1 MKRVF
6 QVSEITTLCNELKT
20 LLNGC
25 KTHISNMKTYAEQA
39 DEALAEVPGEVRH
52 YGAVSS
58 VSELRSALK
67 TEKMEEALTK
77 LENCRQRAC
86 ELIPAADTDYAAQ
99 TRELV
104 GVTKNLQTLLEEMEQ
119 FLIHTPLTT
128 DYSAFKKA
136 FEEVQA
142 RWNKV
147 TENAEKAVEKLMANI
162 KGAETICHAFSKDPV
177 NLSTGNFIYDRTD
190 LEVGG
195 REPFVFRR
203 FYNAINGREG
213 VLGKDWNH
221 NYEVHLE
228 FTDGEAVLLREDG
241 KEERFFWEKDRY
253 LSLFASEG
261 TLEKAEDG
269 YTYRTREQKV
279 YRFDRE
285 GMCLETETLLGGR
298 VTFTYEMEAPFRLV
312 KAEKDTGEFF
322 AFSYDAEGKLER
334 VEDHTGR
341 SLSYKYQG
349 GLLKE
354 VTLPDGNTF
363 RYGYTPQGKLEHVE
377 NPRGIVT
384 VENFFD
390 EEHRTTLQKFPDG
403 TQMSY
408 VYDAEK
414 KTVELTERNG
424 SRVIYVHD
432 DKYRDVKHIHSNG
445 EERFTYNQNN
455 QKTLY
460 VDRLGNKTQYA
471 YDPAGNLVRVI
482 DALGNKTEI
491 LYGKKNQPT
500 GIRINGKDKL
510 CGEYDAQGRLVKT
523 RDALGNEVEITY
535 TVSGWPQTIQQA
547 DKSRIRL
554 FYDAKGNITAIEDA
568 QGNMTR
574 YGYDALNRM
583 VESTDGKGNVTR
595 YTYDVMGN
603 VTCVENAEGN
613 CQSYEYNASGKVTKV
628 TDFDGASIQ
637 REYNV
642 LNRPSKI
649 IDKEGRETLLAYD
662 SMWNLARVTTP
673 DGARTTYLYNEEN
686 LLSRI
691 KYADGAVVRYTYDAN
706 GNRIGE
712 EDENGAK
719 TTFVYDAL
727 GRVVEVN
734 GEEGLHYAYRYDG
747 EGNLIE
753 AEDALGNTVS
763 MEYDG
768 NGNLVKE
775 TNALGESRC
784 YTYTPLGDVESITDE
799 AGRTTCYQY
808 QKGGL
813 LEKIQYSDGTEEAF
827 TYDANG
833 NLETHTLATGFV
845 LRYGYDSMD
854 RITEITG
861 SEGEKKS
868 YTYDA
873 LGNVTSMT
881 DGEGNTT
888 RYAYTLSGQLVKVTD
903 ALGNETEYQYDACDR
918 LIEIRQYGAEGSL
931 KEDTEG
937 SGMDTDLLEAEKQ
950 NGRNRLCQVTRYT
963 RDLRGQVTETMDALG
978 QKEVYTYDKKG
989 QLLSKLDKEGYLTKY
1004 AYTKQG
1010 DLSGIQYADGREVK
1024 LSYNPLRQ
1032 LLEVQDWLG
1041 STKITPDALGRAKK
1055 VQYPDEREVSYTYGK
1070 AGKRRSMTYPDGKTV
1085 FYGYDEQLRLS
1096 ELKEG
1101 DSVITY
1107 AYDPLGR
1114 LCEKQF
1120 PNGTKTT
1127 YAYDKKDQ
1135 LTELVHQ
1142 DQEGVIDRYTYLYDL
1157 LGNKSGIT
1165 KERRG
1170 LERES
1175 GHYRYGYD
1183 ALGRLAEI
1191 QKDGEVQTRY
1201 GYDAFG
1207 NRTWKEEKG
1216 EKTSY
1221 QYNALNQMV
1230 SERQGETRREYG
1242 YDKRGNLTG
1251 IQENGAW
1258 KKQYVYGALNRLEE
1272 AVDAAGKQARY
1283 QYNGLGHRVGKQEGV
1298 LPKEKLEKLDPQSR
1312 IGMEIGNSRQI
1323 TYTLDLTRQYYNLL
1337 ERTEEN
1343 QSQRY
1348 FWDGNVA
1355 AYEENGERNYYLQ
1368 DELGSP
1374 LRIEDSVGT
1383 IKERYGYGA
1392 FGEDLYQNQGE
1403 IQPFGYTGYQRDE
1416 IAGTYYA
1423 QAREYLEEKGRFA
1436 GQDLIAGF
1444 MDLPFSMN
1452 RYSYCFNAP
1461 MILVDLDG
1469 AWPSWSDIINGLESV
1484 ENTIKDV
1491 VSDVAH
1497 SLNENVIKKYII
1509 GIDKVIYKENLGGA
1523 TYEVTEHEGADLFV
1537 LKKSMS
1543 GEFLGWSLNI
1553 NIGNSKKNLSSK
1565 LVLSGEGLNPLDWK
1579 IKSNAKLKSNYT
1591 GLSATGSLIVDKN
1604 GLGYSGG
1611 VGGTSG
1617 TMPFKLPDNTVIE
1630 DFGSINWS
1638 LVYEGEFADWK
1649 QVGEGV
1655 ISLAAIVALVVLVVD
1670 DGTGIGALDNTFIP
1684 GILTYLSSHLPA
1696 LAEGLMKGF
1705 GILIPAT
1712 CTS

>member
-52 YGAVSS
+52 YDAVSS
-58 VSELRSALK
+58 ASELRSALK
-67 TEKMEEALTK
+67 TEKIEEALTK

-99 TRELV
+99 TRELM

-147 TENAEKAVEKLMANI
+147 TENAATAVEKLMANI

-190 LEVGG
+190 QEVGG

-298 VTFTYEMEAPFRLV
+298 VTFTYETEAPFRLV

-322 AFSYDAEGKLER
+322 AFSYGADGMLER
-334 VEDHTGR
+334 VEDHVGR
-341 SLSYKYQG
+341 CLSYQYQG

-363 RYGYTPQGKLEHVE
+363 RYGYTPQGKLEQVE
-377 NPRGIVT
+377 NQRGIVT

-414 KTVELTERNG
+414 KAVELTERNG

-445 EERFTYNQNN
+445 EERFAYNQNN

-491 LYGKKNQPT
+491 RYGEKNQPT
-500 GIRINGKDKL
+500 GIKINGKDKL

-535 TVSGWPQTIQQA
+535 TASGWPQTIQQA
-547 DKSRIRL
+547 DKSRISL
-554 FYDAKGNITAIEDA
+554 SYDAKGNITAIEDA
-568 QGNMTR
+568 LGNVTR
-574 YGYDALNRM
+574 YAYDALNRM
-583 VESTDGKGNVTR
+583 VESTDGKGNVTK
-595 YTYDVMGN
+595 YAYDVMGN

-613 CQSYEYNASGKVTKV
+613 RQSYEYNASGKVTKV

-649 IDKEGRETLLAYD
+649 IDKEGRETLLTYD
-662 SMWNLARVTTP
+662 SMWNLARVTAS

-727 GRVVEVN
+727 GRAVEVT

-775 TNALGESRC
+775 TNALGESRH

-888 RYAYTLSGQLVKVTD
+888 RYAYTLSGQLAKVTD
-903 ALGNETEYQYDACDR
+903 ALGNETQYRYDACDR
-918 LIEIRQYGAEGSL
+918 LIEICQYGEKADQEF
-931 KEDTEG
+931 
-937 SGMDTDLLEAEKQ
+937 LEAEE
-950 NGRNRLCQVTRYT
+950 RNRRGRRCQVTRYH
-963 RDLRGQVTETMDALG
+963 RDIRGQITEVTDAMG
-978 QKEVYTYDKKG
+978 QKETYTYDKKG
-989 QLLSKLDKEGYLTKY
+989 QLLGKLDKEGYLTKY

-1032 LLEVQDWLG
+1032 LTEIQDWLG
-1041 STKITPDALGRAKK
+1041 STKITPDALGRAEK
-1055 VQYPDEREVSYTYGK
+1055 VQYPDGREVSYTYGK
-1070 AGKRRSMTYPDGKTV
+1070 AGERRSLTYPDGKTV
-1085 FYGYDEQLRLS
+1085 FYGYDEQFRLS

-1101 DSVITY
+1101 DSIITY
-1107 AYDPLGR
+1107 GYDPVGR

-1127 YAYDKKDQ
+1127 YRYDRKDQ
-1135 LTELVHQ
+1135 VTELVHR
-1142 DQEGVIDRYTYLYDL
+1142 DKEGILDRYTYLYDL
-1157 LGNKSGIT
+1157 LGNKTGIT

-1170 LERES
+1170 LEQES
-1175 GHYRYGYD
+1175 GSYTYGYD
-1183 ALGRLAEI
+1183 ALGRLSEI
-1191 QKDGEVQTRY
+1191 QKDGKVQTQY

-1207 NRTWKEEKG
+1207 NRIWKEESR
-1216 EKTSY
+1216 ERTSY
-1221 QYNALNQMV
+1221 QYNDLNQMV
-1230 SERQGETRREYG
+1230 SERQGEIRKEYG
-1242 YDKRGNLTG
+1242 YDKRGNLTS
-1251 IQENGAW
+1251 ILENGTW
-1258 KKQYVYGALNRLEE
+1258 KKQYVYGAINRLEE

-1298 LPKEKLEKLDPQSR
+1298 LPKEKLEKLDPQRR

-1323 TYTLDLTRQYYNLL
+1323 TYALDLTRQYHNLL
-1337 ERTEEN
+1337 ERTEESK
-1343 QSQRY
+1343 SQRY

-1374 LRIEDSVGT
+1374 LRIEDSAGT
-1383 IKERYGYGA
+1383 LLESYGYGA
-1392 FGEDLYQNQGE
+1392 FGEDLYQNQGK

-1416 IAGTYYA
+1416 VSGTYYA
-1423 QAREYLEEKGRFA
+1423 QAREYLAESGRFA
-1436 GQDLIAGF
+1436 GQDIMTGTVKYPETFNLYKYSFNQPLKYIDPSGETEEEFCENISTA
-1444 MDLPFSMN
+1444 FS
-1452 RYSYCFNAP
+1452 RYGEQFIESVSSPQNWGLWA
-1461 MILVDLDG
+1461 LDG
-1469 AWPSWSDIINGLESV
+1469 SFAALEVYKQITKHIPQFKTNANNKTLVNISDSVNYKGGRGGVRRISKAKLLQQDSSLGEAYRTQMKLDKLSKGLVCLNGAVSFISEYNSNPDLSVKEKIVNSSV
-1484 ENTIKDV
+1484 EATWSIGSSVAIGSALGSLLPGAGTIVGAIGGFV
-1491 VSDVAH
+1491 VGTAASILIDGIAKTKWFDGGTKSV
-1497 SLNENVIKKYII
+1497 LDYVKQGVNKVVDGI
-1509 GIDKVIYKENLGGA
+1509 GDAFSG
-1523 TYEVTEHEGADLFV
+1523 F
-1537 LKKSMS
+1537 
-1543 GEFLGWSLNI
+1543 GEF
-1553 NIGNSKKNLSSK
+1553 
-1565 LVLSGEGLNPLDWK
+1565 V
-1579 IKSNAKLKSNYT
+1579 
-1591 GLSATGSLIVDKN
+1591 
-1604 GLGYSGG
+1604 
-1611 VGGTSG
+1611 
-1617 TMPFKLPDNTVIE
+1617 
-1630 DFGSINWS
+1630 FG
-1638 LVYEGEFADWK
+1638 
-1649 QVGEGV
+1649 
-1655 ISLAAIVALVVLVVD
+1655 
-1670 DGTGIGALDNTFIP
+1670 
-1684 GILTYLSSHLPA
+1684 
-1696 LAEGLMKGF
+1696 
-1705 GILIPAT
+1705 
-1712 CTS
+1712 

>member
-6 QVSEITTLCNELKT
+6 QVSEISTLCNELKT

-52 YGAVSS
+52 YDAVSS
-58 VSELRSALK
+58 ASELRSALK
-67 TEKMEEALTK
+67 TEKIEEALTK

-99 TRELV
+99 TRELM
-104 GVTKNLQTLLEEMEQ
+104 GVTKNLQTLLEEIEQ

-147 TENAEKAVEKLMANI
+147 TENAATAVEKLMANI

-261 TLEKAEDG
+261 VLEKAEEG
-269 YTYRTREQKV
+269 YMYRTREQKV

-298 VTFTYEMEAPFRLV
+298 VTFTYETEAPFRLV

-322 AFSYDAEGKLER
+322 AFSYGADGMLER

-341 SLSYKYQG
+341 CLSYQYQG

-354 VTLPDGNTF
+354 VRLPDGNTF
-363 RYGYTPQGKLEHVE
+363 RYGYTPQGKLEQVE
-377 NPRGIVT
+377 NQRGIVT

-424 SRVIYVHD
+424 SRVTYVHD

-445 EERFTYNQNN
+445 EERFAYNQNN

-500 GIRINGKDKL
+500 GIKINGKDKL

-535 TVSGWPQTIQQA
+535 TASGWPQTIQQA
-547 DKSRIRL
+547 DKSRISL
-554 FYDAKGNITAIEDA
+554 SYDAKGNITAIEDA
-568 QGNMTR
+568 LGNVTR
-574 YGYDALNRM
+574 YAYDALNRM
-583 VESTDGKGNVTR
+583 VESTDGKGNVTK
-595 YTYDVMGN
+595 YAYDVMGN

-613 CQSYEYNASGKVTKV
+613 RQSYEYNASGKVTKV

-649 IDKEGRETLLAYD
+649 IDKEGRETLLTYD
-662 SMWNLARVTTP
+662 SMWNIARVTAP

-727 GRVVEVN
+727 GRAVEVT

-775 TNALGESRC
+775 TNALGESRH

-888 RYAYTLSGQLVKVTD
+888 RYAYTLSGQLAKVTD
-903 ALGNETEYQYDACDR
+903 ALGNETQYRYDACDR
-918 LIEIRQYGAEGSL
+918 LIEICQYGEKADQEF
-931 KEDTEG
+931 
-937 SGMDTDLLEAEKQ
+937 LEAEE
-950 NGRNRLCQVTRYT
+950 RNRRGRRCQVTRYH
-963 RDLRGQVTETMDALG
+963 RDIRGQITEVTDAMG
-978 QKEVYTYDKKG
+978 QKETYTYDKKG
-989 QLLSKLDKEGYLTKY
+989 QLLGKLDKEGYLTKY

-1032 LLEVQDWLG
+1032 LTEIQDWLG
-1041 STKITPDALGRAKK
+1041 STKITPDALGRAEK
-1055 VQYPDEREVSYTYGK
+1055 VQYPDGREVSYTYGK
-1070 AGKRRSMTYPDGKTV
+1070 AGERRSLTYPDGKTV
-1085 FYGYDEQLRLS
+1085 FYGYDEQFRLS

-1101 DSVITY
+1101 DSIITY
-1107 AYDPLGR
+1107 GYDPVGR

-1127 YAYDKKDQ
+1127 YRYDRKDQ
-1135 LTELVHQ
+1135 VTELVHR
-1142 DQEGVIDRYTYLYDL
+1142 DKEGILDRYTYLYDL
-1157 LGNKSGIT
+1157 LGNKTGIT

-1170 LERES
+1170 LEQES
-1175 GHYRYGYD
+1175 GSYTYGYD
-1183 ALGRLAEI
+1183 ALGRLSEI
-1191 QKDGEVQTRY
+1191 QKDGKVQTQY

-1207 NRTWKEEKG
+1207 NRIWKEESR
-1216 EKTSY
+1216 ERTSY
-1221 QYNALNQMV
+1221 QYNDLNQMV
-1230 SERQGETRREYG
+1230 SERQGEIRKEYG
-1242 YDKRGNLTG
+1242 YDKRGNLTS
-1251 IQENGAW
+1251 ILENGTW
-1258 KKQYVYGALNRLEE
+1258 KKQYVYGAINRLEE

-1343 QSQRY
+1343 RSQRY

-1355 AYEENGERNYYLQ
+1355 VYEENGERNYYLQ

-1374 LRIEDSVGT
+1374 LRIEDSAGNLR
-1383 IKERYGYGA
+1383 ESYGYGA

-1423 QAREYLEEKGRFA
+1423 QAREYLAENGRFA
-1436 GQDLIAGF
+1436 GQDLIVGF

-1461 MILVDLDG
+1461 MVLVDLDG
-1469 AWPSWSDIINGLESV
+1469 EWPSLSDIGKGIQNG
-1484 ENTIKDV
+1484 IKDV
-1491 VSDVAH
+1491 GNAINKGVQKVWETGQKAVKTAVDWVDEHKTELVAVGIMTGAVVAIASGGVIAATVGAGVLIGGGIGGISNIVSGSGNFTNGFIGGSVNGFITVFGTT
-1497 SLNENVIKKYII
+1497 SLAINPFAANAA
-1509 GIDKVIYKENLGGA
+1509 GGA
-1523 TYEVTEHEGADLFV
+1523 MGSVLTDILNNKDLP
-1537 LKKSMS
+1537 LKEQKSTIEILISAIASS
-1543 GEFLGWSLNI
+1543 GTQAVIGGGLAKIWDKATLGRT
-1553 NIGNSKKNLSSK
+1553 IGNSKGWDKMATIFWETLFSGGFSFSTGTIASI
-1565 LVLSGEGLNPLDWK
+1565 LSGALGK
-1579 IKSNAKLKSNYT
+1579 K
-1591 GLSATGSLIVDKN
+1591 IVDGNFMKN
-1604 GLGYSGG
+1604 ITEL
-1611 VGGTSG
+1611 
-1617 TMPFKLPDNTVIE
+1617 L
-1630 DFGSINWS
+1630 
-1638 LVYEGEFADWK
+1638 EGCLE
-1649 QVGEGV
+1649 
-1655 ISLAAIVALVVLVVD
+1655 
-1670 DGTGIGALDNTFIP
+1670 
-1684 GILTYLSSHLPA
+1684 
-1696 LAEGLMKGF
+1696 
-1705 GILIPAT
+1705 
-1712 CTS
+1712 

>member
-6 QVSEITTLCNELKT
+6 QVSEISTLCNELKT

-52 YGAVSS
+52 YDAVSS
-58 VSELRSALK
+58 ASELRSALK
-67 TEKMEEALTK
+67 TEKIEEALTK

-99 TRELV
+99 TRELM
-104 GVTKNLQTLLEEMEQ
+104 GVTKNLQTLLEEIEQ

-213 VLGKDWNH
+213 VLGRDWNH

-261 TLEKAEDG
+261 VLEKAEEG
-269 YTYRTREQKV
+269 YMYRTREQKV

-298 VTFTYEMEAPFRLV
+298 VTFTYETEAPFRLV

-322 AFSYDAEGKLER
+322 AFSYGADGMLER

-341 SLSYKYQG
+341 CLSYQYQG

-354 VTLPDGNTF
+354 VRLPDGNTF
-363 RYGYTPQGKLEHVE
+363 RYGYTPQGKLEQVE
-377 NPRGIVT
+377 NQRGIVT

-424 SRVIYVHD
+424 SRVTYVHD

-445 EERFTYNQNN
+445 EERFAYNQNN

-500 GIRINGKDKL
+500 GIKINGKDKL

-535 TVSGWPQTIQQA
+535 TASGWPQTIQQA
-547 DKSRIRL
+547 DKSRISL
-554 FYDAKGNITAIEDA
+554 SYDAKGNITAIEDA
-568 QGNMTR
+568 LGNVTR
-574 YGYDALNRM
+574 YAYDALNRM
-583 VESTDGKGNVTR
+583 VESTDGKGNVTK
-595 YTYDVMGN
+595 YAYDVMGN

-613 CQSYEYNASGKVTKV
+613 RQSYEYNASGKVTKV

-637 REYNV
+637 MEYNV

-649 IDKEGRETLLAYD
+649 IDKEGRETLLTYD
-662 SMWNLARVTTP
+662 SMWNIARVTAP

-727 GRVVEVN
+727 GRAVEVT

-775 TNALGESRC
+775 TNALGESRH

-888 RYAYTLSGQLVKVTD
+888 RYAYTLSGQLAKVTD
-903 ALGNETEYQYDACDR
+903 ALGNETQYRYDACDR
-918 LIEIRQYGAEGSL
+918 LIEICQYGEKADQEF
-931 KEDTEG
+931 
-937 SGMDTDLLEAEKQ
+937 LEAEE
-950 NGRNRLCQVTRYT
+950 RNRRGRRCQVTRYH
-963 RDLRGQVTETMDALG
+963 RDIRGQITEVTDAMG
-978 QKEVYTYDKKG
+978 QKETYTYDKKG
-989 QLLSKLDKEGYLTKY
+989 QLLGKLDKEGYLTKY

-1032 LLEVQDWLG
+1032 LTEIQDWLG
-1041 STKITPDALGRAKK
+1041 STKITPDALGRAEK
-1055 VQYPDEREVSYTYGK
+1055 VQYPDGREVSYTYGK
-1070 AGKRRSMTYPDGKTV
+1070 AGERRSLTYPDGKTV
-1085 FYGYDEQLRLS
+1085 FYGYDEQFRLS

-1101 DSVITY
+1101 DSIITY
-1107 AYDPLGR
+1107 GYDPVGR

-1127 YAYDKKDQ
+1127 YRYDRKDQ
-1135 LTELVHQ
+1135 VTELVHR
-1142 DQEGVIDRYTYLYDL
+1142 DKEGILDRYTYLYDL
-1157 LGNKSGIT
+1157 LGNKTGIT

-1170 LERES
+1170 LEQES
-1175 GHYRYGYD
+1175 GSYTYGYD
-1183 ALGRLAEI
+1183 ALGRLSEI
-1191 QKDGEVQTRY
+1191 QKDGKVQTQY

-1207 NRTWKEEKG
+1207 NRIWKEESR
-1216 EKTSY
+1216 ERTSY
-1221 QYNALNQMV
+1221 QYNDLNQMV
-1230 SERQGETRREYG
+1230 SERQGEIRKEYG
-1242 YDKRGNLTG
+1242 YDKRGNLTS
-1251 IQENGAW
+1251 ILENGTW
-1258 KKQYVYGALNRLEE
+1258 KKQYVYGAINRLEE

-1343 QSQRY
+1343 RSQRY

-1355 AYEENGERNYYLQ
+1355 VYEENGERNYYLQ

-1374 LRIEDSVGT
+1374 LRIEDSAGNLR
-1383 IKERYGYGA
+1383 ESYGYGA

-1423 QAREYLEEKGRFA
+1423 QAREYLAENGRFA
-1436 GQDLIAGF
+1436 GQDLIVGF

-1461 MILVDLDG
+1461 MVLVDLDG
-1469 AWPSWSDIINGLESV
+1469 EWPSLSDIGKGIQNG
-1484 ENTIKDV
+1484 IKDV
-1491 VSDVAH
+1491 GNAINKGVQKVWETGQKAVKTAVDWVDEHKTELVAVGIMTGAVVAIASGGVIAATVGAGVLIGGGIGGISNIVSGSGNFTNGFIGGSVNGFITVFGTT
-1497 SLNENVIKKYII
+1497 SLAINPFAANAA
-1509 GIDKVIYKENLGGA
+1509 GGA
-1523 TYEVTEHEGADLFV
+1523 MGSVLTDILNNKDLP
-1537 LKKSMS
+1537 LKEQKSTIEILISAIASS
-1543 GEFLGWSLNI
+1543 GTQAVIGGGLAKIWDKATLGRT
-1553 NIGNSKKNLSSK
+1553 IGNSKGWDKMATIFWETLFSGGFSFSTGTIASI
-1565 LVLSGEGLNPLDWK
+1565 LSGALGK
-1579 IKSNAKLKSNYT
+1579 K
-1591 GLSATGSLIVDKN
+1591 IVDGNFMKN
-1604 GLGYSGG
+1604 ITEL
-1611 VGGTSG
+1611 
-1617 TMPFKLPDNTVIE
+1617 L
-1630 DFGSINWS
+1630 
-1638 LVYEGEFADWK
+1638 EGCLE
-1649 QVGEGV
+1649 
-1655 ISLAAIVALVVLVVD
+1655 
-1670 DGTGIGALDNTFIP
+1670 
-1684 GILTYLSSHLPA
+1684 
-1696 LAEGLMKGF
+1696 
-1705 GILIPAT
+1705 
-1712 CTS
+1712 

>member
-6 QVSEITTLCNELKT
+6 QVSEISTLCNELKT

-52 YGAVSS
+52 YDAVSS
-58 VSELRSALK
+58 ASELRSALK
-67 TEKMEEALTK
+67 TEKIEEALTK

-99 TRELV
+99 TRELM
-104 GVTKNLQTLLEEMEQ
+104 GVTKNLQTLLEEIEQ

-147 TENAEKAVEKLMANI
+147 TENAATAVEKLMANI

-298 VTFTYEMEAPFRLV
+298 VTFTYETEAPFRLV

-322 AFSYDAEGKLER
+322 AFSYGADGMLER

-341 SLSYKYQG
+341 CLSYQYQG

-354 VTLPDGNTF
+354 VRLPDGNTF
-363 RYGYTPQGKLEHVE
+363 RYGYTPQGKLEQVE
-377 NPRGIVT
+377 NQRGIVT
-384 VENFFD
+384 VENFFA

-424 SRVIYVHD
+424 SRVTYVHD

-445 EERFTYNQNN
+445 EERFAYNQNN

-500 GIRINGKDKL
+500 GIKINGKDKL

-535 TVSGWPQTIQQA
+535 TASGWPQTIQQA
-547 DKSRIRL
+547 DKSRISL
-554 FYDAKGNITAIEDA
+554 SYDAKGNITAIEDA
-568 QGNMTR
+568 LGNVTR
-574 YGYDALNRM
+574 YAYDALNRM
-583 VESTDGKGNVTR
+583 VESTDGKGNVTK
-595 YTYDVMGN
+595 YAYDVMGN

-613 CQSYEYNASGKVTKV
+613 RQSYEYNASGKVTKV

-649 IDKEGRETLLAYD
+649 IDKEGRETLLTYD
-662 SMWNLARVTTP
+662 SMWNLARVTAS

-727 GRVVEVN
+727 GRAVEVT

-775 TNALGESRC
+775 TNALGESRH

-888 RYAYTLSGQLVKVTD
+888 RYAYTLSGQLAKVTD
-903 ALGNETEYQYDACDR
+903 ALGNETQYRYDACDR
-918 LIEIRQYGAEGSL
+918 LIEICQYGEKADQEF
-931 KEDTEG
+931 
-937 SGMDTDLLEAEKQ
+937 LEAEE
-950 NGRNRLCQVTRYT
+950 RNRRGRRCQVTRYH
-963 RDLRGQVTETMDALG
+963 RDIRGQITEVTDAMG
-978 QKEVYTYDKKG
+978 QKETYTYDKKG
-989 QLLSKLDKEGYLTKY
+989 QLLGKLDKEGYLTKY

-1032 LLEVQDWLG
+1032 LTEIQDWLG
-1041 STKITPDALGRAKK
+1041 STKITPDALGRAEK
-1055 VQYPDEREVSYTYGK
+1055 VQYPDGREVSYTYGK
-1070 AGKRRSMTYPDGKTV
+1070 AGERRSLTYPDGKTV
-1085 FYGYDEQLRLS
+1085 FYGYDEQFRLS

-1101 DSVITY
+1101 DSIITY
-1107 AYDPLGR
+1107 GYDPVGR

-1127 YAYDKKDQ
+1127 YRYDRKDQ
-1135 LTELVHQ
+1135 VTELVHR
-1142 DQEGVIDRYTYLYDL
+1142 DKEGILDRYTYLYDL
-1157 LGNKSGIT
+1157 LGNKTGIT

-1170 LERES
+1170 LEQES
-1175 GHYRYGYD
+1175 GSYTYGYD
-1183 ALGRLAEI
+1183 ALGRLSEI
-1191 QKDGEVQTRY
+1191 QKDGKVQTQY

-1207 NRTWKEEKG
+1207 NRIWKEESR
-1216 EKTSY
+1216 ERTSY
-1221 QYNALNQMV
+1221 QYNDLNQMV
-1230 SERQGETRREYG
+1230 SERQGEIRKEYG
-1242 YDKRGNLTG
+1242 YDKRGNLTS
-1251 IQENGAW
+1251 ILENGTW
-1258 KKQYVYGALNRLEE
+1258 KKQYVYGAINRLEE

-1343 QSQRY
+1343 RSQRY

-1355 AYEENGERNYYLQ
+1355 VYEENGERNYYLQ

-1374 LRIEDSVGT
+1374 LRIEDSAGNLR
-1383 IKERYGYGA
+1383 ESYGYGA

-1423 QAREYLEEKGRFA
+1423 QAREYLAENGRFA
-1436 GQDLIAGF
+1436 GQDLIVGF

-1461 MILVDLDG
+1461 MVLVDLDG
-1469 AWPSWSDIINGLESV
+1469 EWPSLSDIGKGIQNG
-1484 ENTIKDV
+1484 IKDV
-1491 VSDVAH
+1491 GNAINKGVQKVWETGQKAVKTAVDWVDEHKTELVAVGIMTGAVVAIASGGVIAATVGAGVLIGGGIGGISNIVSGSGNFTNGFIGGSVNGFITVFGTT
-1497 SLNENVIKKYII
+1497 SLAINPFAANAA
-1509 GIDKVIYKENLGGA
+1509 GGA
-1523 TYEVTEHEGADLFV
+1523 MGSVLTDILNNKDLP
-1537 LKKSMS
+1537 LKEQKSTIEILISAIASS
-1543 GEFLGWSLNI
+1543 GTQAVIGGGLAKIWDKATLGRT
-1553 NIGNSKKNLSSK
+1553 IGNSKGWDKMATIFWETLFSGGFSFSTGTIASI
-1565 LVLSGEGLNPLDWK
+1565 LSGALGK
-1579 IKSNAKLKSNYT
+1579 K
-1591 GLSATGSLIVDKN
+1591 IVDGNFMKN
-1604 GLGYSGG
+1604 ITEL
-1611 VGGTSG
+1611 
-1617 TMPFKLPDNTVIE
+1617 L
-1630 DFGSINWS
+1630 
-1638 LVYEGEFADWK
+1638 EGCLE
-1649 QVGEGV
+1649 
-1655 ISLAAIVALVVLVVD
+1655 
-1670 DGTGIGALDNTFIP
+1670 
-1684 GILTYLSSHLPA
+1684 
-1696 LAEGLMKGF
+1696 
-1705 GILIPAT
+1705 
-1712 CTS
+1712 

>member
-6 QVSEITTLCNELKT
+6 QVSEISTLCNELKT

-52 YGAVSS
+52 YDAVSS
-58 VSELRSALK
+58 ASELRSALK
-67 TEKMEEALTK
+67 TEKIEEALTK

-99 TRELV
+99 TRELM
-104 GVTKNLQTLLEEMEQ
+104 GVTKNLQTLLEEIEQ

-147 TENAEKAVEKLMANI
+147 TENAATAVEKLMANI

-213 VLGKDWNH
+213 VLGRDWNH

-298 VTFTYEMEAPFRLV
+298 VTFTYETEAPFRLV

-322 AFSYDAEGKLER
+322 AFSYGADGMLER

-341 SLSYKYQG
+341 CLSYQYQG

-354 VTLPDGNTF
+354 VRLPDGNTF
-363 RYGYTPQGKLEHVE
+363 RYGYTPQGKLEQVE
-377 NPRGIVT
+377 NQRGIVT

-424 SRVIYVHD
+424 SRVTYVHD

-445 EERFTYNQNN
+445 EERFAYNQNN

-500 GIRINGKDKL
+500 GIKINGKDKL

-535 TVSGWPQTIQQA
+535 TASGWPQTIQQA
-547 DKSRIRL
+547 DKSRISL
-554 FYDAKGNITAIEDA
+554 SYDAKGNITAIEDA
-568 QGNMTR
+568 LGNVTR
-574 YGYDALNRM
+574 YAYDALNRM
-583 VESTDGKGNVTR
+583 VESTDGKGNVTK
-595 YTYDVMGN
+595 YAYDVMGN

-613 CQSYEYNASGKVTKV
+613 RQSYEYNASGKVTKV

-649 IDKEGRETLLAYD
+649 IDKEGRETLLTYD
-662 SMWNLARVTTP
+662 SMWNIARVTAP

-727 GRVVEVN
+727 GRAVEVT

-775 TNALGESRC
+775 TNALGESRH

-845 LRYGYDSMD
+845 LRYGYDSMG

-888 RYAYTLSGQLVKVTD
+888 RYAYTLSGQLAKVTD
-903 ALGNETEYQYDACDR
+903 ALGNETQYRYDACDR
-918 LIEIRQYGAEGSL
+918 LIEICQYGEKADQEF
-931 KEDTEG
+931 
-937 SGMDTDLLEAEKQ
+937 LEAEE
-950 NGRNRLCQVTRYT
+950 RNRRGRRCQVTRYH
-963 RDLRGQVTETMDALG
+963 RDIRGQITEVTDAMG
-978 QKEVYTYDKKG
+978 QKETYTYDKKG
-989 QLLSKLDKEGYLTKY
+989 QLLGKLDKEGYLTKY

-1032 LLEVQDWLG
+1032 LTEIQDWLG
-1041 STKITPDALGRAKK
+1041 STKITPDALGRAEK
-1055 VQYPDEREVSYTYGK
+1055 VQYPDGREVSYTYGK
-1070 AGKRRSMTYPDGKTV
+1070 AGERRSLTYPDGKTV
-1085 FYGYDEQLRLS
+1085 FYGYDEQFRLS

-1101 DSVITY
+1101 DSIITY
-1107 AYDPLGR
+1107 GYDPVGR

-1127 YAYDKKDQ
+1127 YRYDRKDQ
-1135 LTELVHQ
+1135 VTELVHR
-1142 DQEGVIDRYTYLYDL
+1142 DKEGILDRYTYLYDL
-1157 LGNKSGIT
+1157 LGNKTGIT

-1170 LERES
+1170 LEQES
-1175 GHYRYGYD
+1175 GSYTYGYD
-1183 ALGRLAEI
+1183 ALGRLSEI
-1191 QKDGEVQTRY
+1191 QKDGKVQTQY

-1207 NRTWKEEKG
+1207 NRIWKEESR
-1216 EKTSY
+1216 ERTSY
-1221 QYNALNQMV
+1221 QYNDLNQMV
-1230 SERQGETRREYG
+1230 SERQGEIRKEYG
-1242 YDKRGNLTG
+1242 YDKRGNLTS
-1251 IQENGAW
+1251 ILENGTW
-1258 KKQYVYGALNRLEE
+1258 KKQYVYGAINRLEE

-1343 QSQRY
+1343 RSQRY

-1355 AYEENGERNYYLQ
+1355 VYEENGERNYYLQ

-1374 LRIEDSVGT
+1374 LRIEDSAGNLR
-1383 IKERYGYGA
+1383 ESYGYGA

-1423 QAREYLEEKGRFA
+1423 QAREYLAENGRFA
-1436 GQDLIAGF
+1436 GQDLIVGF

-1461 MILVDLDG
+1461 MVLVDLDG
-1469 AWPSWSDIINGLESV
+1469 EWPSLSDIGKGIQNG
-1484 ENTIKDV
+1484 IKDV
-1491 VSDVAH
+1491 GNAINKGVQKVWETGQKAVKTAVDWVDEHKTELVAVGIMTGAVVAIASGGVIAATVGAGVLIGGGIGGISNIVSGSGNFTNGFIGGSVNGFITVFGTT
-1497 SLNENVIKKYII
+1497 SLAINPFAANAA
-1509 GIDKVIYKENLGGA
+1509 GGA
-1523 TYEVTEHEGADLFV
+1523 MGSVLTDILNNKDLP
-1537 LKKSMS
+1537 LKEQKSTIEILISAIASS
-1543 GEFLGWSLNI
+1543 GTQAVIGGGLAKIWDKATLGRT
-1553 NIGNSKKNLSSK
+1553 IGNSKGWDKMATIFWETLFSGGFSFSTGTIASI
-1565 LVLSGEGLNPLDWK
+1565 LSGALGK
-1579 IKSNAKLKSNYT
+1579 K
-1591 GLSATGSLIVDKN
+1591 IVDGNFMKN
-1604 GLGYSGG
+1604 ITEL
-1611 VGGTSG
+1611 
-1617 TMPFKLPDNTVIE
+1617 L
-1630 DFGSINWS
+1630 
-1638 LVYEGEFADWK
+1638 EGCLE
-1649 QVGEGV
+1649 
-1655 ISLAAIVALVVLVVD
+1655 
-1670 DGTGIGALDNTFIP
+1670 
-1684 GILTYLSSHLPA
+1684 
-1696 LAEGLMKGF
+1696 
-1705 GILIPAT
+1705 
-1712 CTS
+1712 

>member
-52 YGAVSS
+52 YGAVYS

-67 TEKMEEALTK
+67 TEKIEDALTK
-77 LENCRQRAC
+77 LENCRVRAC

-147 TENAEKAVEKLMANI
+147 TENAATAVEKLMANI
-162 KGAETICHAFSKDPV
+162 KGAETICHVFSKDPV

-203 FYNAINGREG
+203 FYNAINDRSG

-298 VTFTYEMEAPFRLV
+298 VTFTYETEAPFRLV

-322 AFSYDAEGKLER
+322 AFSYGADGMLER
-334 VEDHTGR
+334 VEDHVGR
-341 SLSYKYQG
+341 CLSYQYQG

-363 RYGYTPQGKLEHVE
+363 RYGYTPQGKLEQVE

-403 TQMSY
+403 TRMSY

-414 KTVELTERNG
+414 KAVELTERNG

-445 EERFTYNQNN
+445 EERFAYNQNN

-491 LYGKKNQPT
+491 RYGEKNQPT

-535 TVSGWPQTIQQA
+535 TASGWPQTIQQA
-547 DKSRIRL
+547 DKSRISL
-554 FYDAKGNITAIEDA
+554 SYDAKGNITAIEDA
-568 QGNMTR
+568 LGNVTR
-574 YGYDALNRM
+574 YAYDALNRM
-583 VESTDGKGNVTR
+583 VESTDGKGNVTK
-595 YTYDVMGN
+595 YAYDVIGN

-613 CQSYEYNASGKVTKV
+613 RQSYEYNASGKVTKV

-649 IDKEGRETLLAYD
+649 IDKEGRETLLTYD
-662 SMWNLARVTTP
+662 SMWNLARVTAS

-775 TNALGESRC
+775 TNALGESRH

-888 RYAYTLSGQLVKVTD
+888 RYAYTLSGQLAKVTD
-903 ALGNETEYQYDACDR
+903 ALGNETQYRYDACDR
-918 LIEIRQYGAEGSL
+918 LIEICQYGEKADQEF
-931 KEDTEG
+931 
-937 SGMDTDLLEAEKQ
+937 LEAEE
-950 NGRNRLCQVTRYT
+950 RNRRGRRCQVTRYH
-963 RDLRGQVTETMDALG
+963 RDIRGQITEVTDAMG
-978 QKEVYTYDKKG
+978 QKETYTYDKKG
-989 QLLSKLDKEGYLTKY
+989 QLLGKLDKEGYLTKY

-1032 LLEVQDWLG
+1032 LTEIQDWLG
-1041 STKITPDALGRAKK
+1041 STKITPDALGRAEK
-1055 VQYPDEREVSYTYGK
+1055 VQYPDGREVSYTYGK
-1070 AGKRRSMTYPDGKTV
+1070 AGERRSLTYPDGKTV
-1085 FYGYDEQLRLS
+1085 FYGYDEQFRLS

-1101 DSVITY
+1101 DSIITY
-1107 AYDPLGR
+1107 GYDPVGR

-1127 YAYDKKDQ
+1127 YRYDRKDQ
-1135 LTELVHQ
+1135 VTELVHR
-1142 DQEGVIDRYTYLYDL
+1142 DKEGILDRYTYLYDL
-1157 LGNKSGIT
+1157 LGNKTGIT

-1170 LERES
+1170 LEQES
-1175 GHYRYGYD
+1175 GSYTYGYD
-1183 ALGRLAEI
+1183 ALGRLSEI
-1191 QKDGEVQTRY
+1191 QKDGKVQTQY

-1207 NRTWKEEKG
+1207 NRIWKEESR
-1216 EKTSY
+1216 ERTSY
-1221 QYNALNQMV
+1221 QYNGLNQMV
-1230 SERQGETRREYG
+1230 SERQGEIRKEYG
-1242 YDKRGNLTG
+1242 YDKRGNLTS
-1251 IQENGAW
+1251 ILENGTW
-1258 KKQYVYGALNRLEE
+1258 KKQYVYGAINRLEE

-1283 QYNGLGHRVGKQEGV
+1283 QYNGLGHRVGKQEGII
-1298 LPKEKLEKLDPQSR
+1298 PKEKLEKLDPQNR
-1312 IGMEIGNSRQI
+1312 IGMEVGNSRQI
-1323 TYTLDLTRQYYNLL
+1323 AYTLDLTRQYYNLL
-1337 ERTEEN
+1337 ERTEES

-1355 AYEENGERNYYLQ
+1355 AYEENGGRNYYLQ
-1368 DELGSP
+1368 DELGSS
-1374 LRIEDSVGT
+1374 LRIEDSAGNLR
-1383 IKERYGYGA
+1383 ESYGYGA
-1392 FGEDLYQNQGE
+1392 FGEDLYQNQGKK
-1403 IQPFGYTGYQRDE
+1403 QPFGYTGYQRDE

-1423 QAREYLEEKGRFA
+1423 QAREYLAESGRF
-1436 GQDLIAGF
+1436 QE
-1444 MDLPFSMN
+1444 
-1452 RYSYCFNAP
+1452 R
-1461 MILVDLDG
+1461 
-1469 AWPSWSDIINGLESV
+1469 DIIKGQTSYPLTLNEYIYCGNMPFYYYDPNGLFWHIV
-1484 ENTIKDV
+1484 CGAAVGIVANTVINVGTSLLSGEKITASQVISSIIGGAITGGITAATGNVMAGTVVGGAAERIIKGTMDGD
-1491 VSDVAH
+1491 SIQDIAQDVAVGTVVDVAIAKVGKYLINT
-1497 SLNENVIKKYII
+1497 SMADSMKNYLKGTKWGNKIFKSDRYYRSQITRARNAWKNKKIIKPRFRTYMN
-1509 GIDKVIYKENLGGA
+1509 GFLGVSGMELIDKVTDLQASYIPGMDIKEELRHILNDIYDNGEEWIKEAN
-1523 TYEVTEHEGADLFV
+1523 E
-1537 LKKSMS
+1537 MR
-1543 GEFLGWSLNI
+1543 
-1553 NIGNSKKNLSSK
+1553 
-1565 LVLSGEGLNPLDWK
+1565 
-1579 IKSNAKLKSNYT
+1579 NYT
-1591 GLSATGSLIVDKN
+1591 NQILDKMLKTITN
-1604 GLGYSGG
+1604 EELE
-1611 VGGTSG
+1611 
-1617 TMPFKLPDNTVIE
+1617 TVLCIE
-1630 DFGSINWS
+1630 
-1638 LVYEGEFADWK
+1638 
-1649 QVGEGV
+1649 
-1655 ISLAAIVALVVLVVD
+1655 
-1670 DGTGIGALDNTFIP
+1670 
-1684 GILTYLSSHLPA
+1684 
-1696 LAEGLMKGF
+1696 
-1705 GILIPAT
+1705 
-1712 CTS
+1712 

>member
-52 YGAVSS
+52 YDAVSS
-58 VSELRSALK
+58 ASELRSALK
-67 TEKMEEALTK
+67 TEKIEEALTK

-99 TRELV
+99 TRELM

-147 TENAEKAVEKLMANI
+147 TENAATAVEKLMANI

-298 VTFTYEMEAPFRLV
+298 VTFTYETEAPFRLV

-322 AFSYDAEGKLER
+322 AFSYGADGMLER

-341 SLSYKYQG
+341 CLSYQYQG

-354 VTLPDGNTF
+354 VRLPDGNTF
-363 RYGYTPQGKLEHVE
+363 RYGYTPQGKLEQVE
-377 NPRGIVT
+377 NQRGIVT

-414 KTVELTERNG
+414 KAVELTERNG

-445 EERFTYNQNN
+445 EERFAYNQNN

-491 LYGKKNQPT
+491 RYGEKNQPT
-500 GIRINGKDKL
+500 GIKINGKDKL

-535 TVSGWPQTIQQA
+535 TASGWPQTIQQA
-547 DKSRIRL
+547 DKSRISL
-554 FYDAKGNITAIEDA
+554 SYDAKGNITAIEDA
-568 QGNMTR
+568 LGNVTR
-574 YGYDALNRM
+574 YAYDALNRM
-583 VESTDGKGNVTR
+583 VESTDGKGNVTK
-595 YTYDVMGN
+595 YAYDVMGN

-613 CQSYEYNASGKVTKV
+613 RQSYEYNASGKVTKV

-649 IDKEGRETLLAYD
+649 IDKEGRETLLTYD
-662 SMWNLARVTTP
+662 SMWNLARVTAS

-727 GRVVEVN
+727 GRAVEVT

-775 TNALGESRC
+775 TNALGESRH

-888 RYAYTLSGQLVKVTD
+888 RYAYTLSGQLAKVTD
-903 ALGNETEYQYDACDR
+903 ALGNETQYRYDACDR
-918 LIEIRQYGAEGSL
+918 LIEICQYGEKADQEF
-931 KEDTEG
+931 
-937 SGMDTDLLEAEKQ
+937 LEAEE
-950 NGRNRLCQVTRYT
+950 RNRRGRRCQVTRYH
-963 RDLRGQVTETMDALG
+963 RDIRGQITEVTDAMG
-978 QKEVYTYDKKG
+978 QKETYTYDKKG
-989 QLLSKLDKEGYLTKY
+989 QLLGKLDKEGYLTKY

-1032 LLEVQDWLG
+1032 LTEIQDWLG
-1041 STKITPDALGRAKK
+1041 STKITPDALGRAEK
-1055 VQYPDEREVSYTYGK
+1055 VQYPDGREVSYTYGK
-1070 AGKRRSMTYPDGKTV
+1070 AGERRSLTYPDGKTV
-1085 FYGYDEQLRLS
+1085 FYGYDEQFRLS

-1101 DSVITY
+1101 DSIITY
-1107 AYDPLGR
+1107 GYDPVGR

-1127 YAYDKKDQ
+1127 YRYDRKDQ
-1135 LTELVHQ
+1135 VTELVHR
-1142 DQEGVIDRYTYLYDL
+1142 DKEGILDRYTYLYDL
-1157 LGNKSGIT
+1157 LGNKTGIT

-1170 LERES
+1170 LEQES
-1175 GHYRYGYD
+1175 GSYTYGYD
-1183 ALGRLAEI
+1183 ALGRLSEI
-1191 QKDGEVQTRY
+1191 QKDGKVQTQY

-1207 NRTWKEEKG
+1207 NRIWKEESR
-1216 EKTSY
+1216 ERTSY
-1221 QYNALNQMV
+1221 QYNGLNQMV
-1230 SERQGETRREYG
+1230 SERQGEIRKEYG
-1242 YDKRGNLTG
+1242 YDKRGNLTS
-1251 IQENGAW
+1251 ILENGTW
-1258 KKQYVYGALNRLEE
+1258 KKQYVYGAINRLEE

-1298 LPKEKLEKLDPQSR
+1298 LPKEKLEKLDPQNR

-1323 TYTLDLTRQYYNLL
+1323 TYALDLTRQYHNLL
-1337 ERTEEN
+1337 ERTEESK
-1343 QSQRY
+1343 SQRY

-1374 LRIEDSVGT
+1374 LRIEDSAGT
-1383 IKERYGYGA
+1383 LLESYGYGA
-1392 FGEDLYQNQGE
+1392 FGEDLYQNQGK

-1416 IAGTYYA
+1416 VSGTYYA
-1423 QAREYLEEKGRFA
+1423 QAREYLAESGRFA
-1436 GQDLIAGF
+1436 GQDIMTGTVKYPETFNLYKYSFNQPLKYIDPSGETEEEFCENISTA
-1444 MDLPFSMN
+1444 FS
-1452 RYSYCFNAP
+1452 RYGEQFIESVSSPQNWGLWA
-1461 MILVDLDG
+1461 LDG
-1469 AWPSWSDIINGLESV
+1469 SFAALEVYKQITKHIPQFKTNANNKTLVNISDSVNYKGGRGGVRRISKAKLLQQDSSLGEAYRTQMKLDKLSKGLVCLNGAVSFISEYNSNPDLSVKEKIVNSSV
-1484 ENTIKDV
+1484 EATWSIGSSVAIGSALGSLLPGAGTIVGAIGGFV
-1491 VSDVAH
+1491 VGTAASILIDGIAKTKWFDGGTKSV
-1497 SLNENVIKKYII
+1497 LDYVKQGVNKVVDGI
-1509 GIDKVIYKENLGGA
+1509 GDAFSG
-1523 TYEVTEHEGADLFV
+1523 F
-1537 LKKSMS
+1537 
-1543 GEFLGWSLNI
+1543 GEF
-1553 NIGNSKKNLSSK
+1553 
-1565 LVLSGEGLNPLDWK
+1565 V
-1579 IKSNAKLKSNYT
+1579 
-1591 GLSATGSLIVDKN
+1591 
-1604 GLGYSGG
+1604 
-1611 VGGTSG
+1611 
-1617 TMPFKLPDNTVIE
+1617 
-1630 DFGSINWS
+1630 FG
-1638 LVYEGEFADWK
+1638 
-1649 QVGEGV
+1649 
-1655 ISLAAIVALVVLVVD
+1655 
-1670 DGTGIGALDNTFIP
+1670 
-1684 GILTYLSSHLPA
+1684 
-1696 LAEGLMKGF
+1696 
-1705 GILIPAT
+1705 
-1712 CTS
+1712 